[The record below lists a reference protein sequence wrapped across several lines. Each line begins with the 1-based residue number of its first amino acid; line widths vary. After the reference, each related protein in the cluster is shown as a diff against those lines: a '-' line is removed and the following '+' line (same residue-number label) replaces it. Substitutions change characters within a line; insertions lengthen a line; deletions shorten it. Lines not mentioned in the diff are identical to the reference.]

1 MPEVRAV
8 RVPKVGRRYSLRV
21 EEQWPNT
28 ESQTQGDEQDEGAV
42 ALHRI
47 SDPRE
52 LGGWK
57 GQPSA
62 NRSQKGEAGIHAE

>member
-8 RVPKVGRRYSLRV
+8 RVPQVGRRYSLQV
-21 EEQWPNT
+21 EGQWANT

-42 ALHRI
+42 ALHRV

-52 LGGWK
+52 LGG
-57 GQPSA
+57 
-62 NRSQKGEAGIHAE
+62 